1 MRFIPAGVP
10 QCSNLSVRRFVKS
23 KDDALPE
30 AGRPGELDGFV
41 FLWGGLADDNRLP
54 ASDCRPP
61 TTAYGLYSY

>member
-1 MRFIPAGVP
+1 
-10 QCSNLSVRRFVKS
+10 VRRFVKS

-30 AGRPGELDGFV
+30 AGRSGELDGLV

-61 TTAYGLYSY
+61 TTAYGLCSY